1 MKVLPRQQFVRFA
14 KDRHIP
20 VEAQFE
26 VTSQCHLHCV
36 MCIRTVLDKQ
46 QELSTTE
53 VKQALRDMRDMGVLR
68 IGYTGGEIFTRPDML
83 ELLEYTDELGFKIGL
98 ITTGTMLRQHHYDR
112 LGALRG
118 LDRVGI
124 SVYALRPKVHAQVTQ
139 HDTLRKSLK
148 ALFTFKAMGI
158 PVRVNAPVMTITH
171 RDVVTLK
178 HFLKERG
185 IPFFADMS
193 VTATDQGEKFPL
205 QYQVRAEHY
214 PRLLPLLQTPE
225 PGPPACQSGVESLLD
240 PHPFCGTGRNQFAI
254 SAHGD
259 LYPCSILRVKFG
271 NLRETP
277 LKEAWTSSPALKT
290 VREHKTTEVLNCKN
304 CEYLNSC
311 QLCLGLTHRRTG
323 DFTAPPSPFCEKNR
337 VQVAEI
343 ETVNV

>member
-171 RDVVTLK
+171 RD
-178 HFLKERG
+178 
-185 IPFFADMS
+185 
-193 VTATDQGEKFPL
+193 
-205 QYQVRAEHY
+205 
-214 PRLLPLLQTPE
+214 
-225 PGPPACQSGVESLLD
+225 
-240 PHPFCGTGRNQFAI
+240 PFCGTGRNQFAI

-259 LYPCSILRVKFG
+259 LYPCSILLVKFG